1 MTKVIS
7 FKEMEW
13 RDGYNIKNDRSD
25 KKVRKQACVC
35 KPVFEILLLIIII
48 ILIGFLPKSDSVFRR
63 YKHRIAF
70 LYIKHSII
78 ILHH

>member
-35 KPVFEILLLIIII
+35 KPVFEKLLLLIIII
-48 ILIGFLPKSDSVFRR
+48 YQCVFSHCLQSRTLNN
-63 YKHRIAF
+63 YT
-70 LYIKHSII
+70 LT
-78 ILHH
+78 

>member
-35 KPVFEILLLIIII
+35 KPVFEKLFLLIIII
-48 ILIGFLPKSDSVFRR
+48 YQCVFSHCRQSR
-63 YKHRIAF
+63 TLNNYT
-70 LYIKHSII
+70 LT
-78 ILHH
+78 